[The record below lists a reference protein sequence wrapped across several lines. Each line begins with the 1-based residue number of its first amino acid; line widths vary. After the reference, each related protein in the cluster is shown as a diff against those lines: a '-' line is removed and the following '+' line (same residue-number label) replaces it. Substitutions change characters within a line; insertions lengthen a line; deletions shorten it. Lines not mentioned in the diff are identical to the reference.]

1 MSHPDDDLLAGHAMG
16 DDLPAEVALHL
27 SGCPD
32 CAATLDRLRS
42 VSATLGG
49 PSLLVQPPA
58 SVWASIEAQITRP
71 GDLLEPPGR
80 VWQGIEAELNS
91 PDRRDDDAAA
101 TTPALAA
108 VGGTQAGHRRRV
120 RRLATW
126 PTRIAAGFIGLIV
139 GAGGVFAWQT
149 IWPRTEQVAF
159 TQLNPL
165 PDKVGSGTAALDR
178 TSRGGDVLTVD
189 VSKLH
194 STSSGFLEVWLLAP
208 DAKKMVSLGNLLGD
222 RTTFTLPAGLDVAD
236 YPLVDIS
243 VEPYDGNP
251 LHSGDSIVRG
261 QLDVS

>member
-1 MSHPDDDLLAGHAMG
+1 MG
-16 DDLPAEVALHL
+16 DDLPAEAALHL
-27 SGCPD
+27 SGCPN
-32 CAATLDRLRS
+32 CAATLDRFRS

-49 PSLLVQPPA
+49 PSLLVHPPA
-58 SVWASIEAQITRP
+58 SVWASIEAQIAGP
-71 GDLLEPPGR
+71 GNLLEPPGR
-80 VWQGIEAELNS
+80 VWQGIEAELTA
-91 PDRRDDDAAA
+91 PDRRGGDVTTATPTLVAIEDA
-101 TTPALAA
+101 P
-108 VGGTQAGHRRRV
+108 AGHRRGA

-159 TQLNPL
+159 TQLIPL

-194 STSSGFLEVWLLAP
+194 SSSSGFLEVWLLAP
-208 DAKKMVSLGNLLGD
+208 DAKKMVSLGNLLGS

-243 VEPYDGNP
+243 FEPYDGNP
-251 LHSGDSIVRG
+251 LHSGNSIVRG

>member
-16 DDLPAEVALHL
+16 DDLPAEAALHL
-27 SGCPD
+27 SGCPN
-32 CAATLDRLRS
+32 CAATLDRFRS

-58 SVWASIEAQITRP
+58 SVWASIEAQISRP

-80 VWQGIEAELNS
+80 VWQGIEAELNA
-91 PDRRDDDAAA
+91 PADRDGYAAS
-101 TTPALAA
+101 TTPRLTP
-108 VGGTQAGHRRRV
+108 VGGTPATHRQRV

-139 GAGGVFAWQT
+139 GAGAVFAWQT
-149 IWPRTEQVAF
+149 FWPRTEQVAF
-159 TQLNPL
+159 TQLSAL

-178 TSRGGDVLTVD
+178 TNRGGDVLTVD
-189 VSKLH
+189 VTKLQPS
-194 STSSGFLEVWLLAP
+194 STGFLEVWLLAP
-208 DAKKMVSLGNLLGD
+208 DAKKMVSLGNLLGN
-222 RTTFTLPAGLDVAD
+222 RTTFTLPAGLVVAD
-236 YPLVDIS
+236 YPVVDVS
-243 VEPYDGNP
+243 VEPFDGNP

>member
-1 MSHPDDDLLAGHAMG
+1 VSHPDDDVLAAHAIG
-16 DDLPAEVALHL
+16 DDLPAEAALHL

-32 CAATLDRLRS
+32 CAATLDRFRS
-42 VSATLGG
+42 VGATLGG
-49 PSLLVQPPA
+49 PTLLVQPPA
-58 SVWASIEAQITRP
+58 SVWASIEAQISRP
-71 GDLLEPPGR
+71 RDLLEPPGR
-80 VWQGIEAELNS
+80 VWQGIEAELNV
-91 PDRRDDDAAA
+91 PNPPV
-101 TTPALAA
+101 TTI
-108 VGGTQAGHRRRV
+108 GDGIRHSDGHRRGRV

-126 PTRIAAGFIGLIV
+126 PTRIAAGVIGLIV

-159 TQLNPL
+159 TQLSPL

-178 TSRGGDVLTVD
+178 TRRGGDVLTVD
-189 VSKLH
+189 VSKLQ

-208 DAKKMVSLGNLLGD
+208 DAKKMVSLGNLLGN

-236 YPLVDIS
+236 YPLVDVS

-251 LHSGDSIVRG
+251 LHSGNSIVRG